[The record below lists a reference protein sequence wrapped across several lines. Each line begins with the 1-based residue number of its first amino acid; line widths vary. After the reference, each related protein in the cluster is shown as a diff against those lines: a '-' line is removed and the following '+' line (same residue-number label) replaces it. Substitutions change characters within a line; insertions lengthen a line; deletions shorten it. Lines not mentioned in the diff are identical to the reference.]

1 MFQGYS
7 EGELNFAPT
16 YKYDEFS
23 DDYDTSEKCR
33 TPAWCDRILWK
44 RRSWLMD
51 QPRKLGF
58 RSSSSIAASDKG
70 STDLDLGP
78 HPSDAGM
85 VCHHDIG
92 VVGSR
97 GVAASERHFW
107 HPGRLIYYNRA
118 ELKQSD
124 HRYAELTDIQ
134 KFSQE
139 SGMTCNETLN
149 QPFCL

>member
-1 MFQGYS
+1 MVTSLPFQVFQGYS

-44 RRSWLMD
+44 RRSWQVD
-51 QPRKLGF
+51 QPRKQSF
-58 RSSSSIAASDKG
+58 PSFSSSTSLDK
-70 STDLDLGP
+70 SSMELDLGP
-78 HPSDAGM
+78 HPSDAAF
-85 VCHHDIG
+85 VFQQDIG
-92 VVGSR
+92 MG
-97 GVAASERHFW
+97 GGAKGAALLECHSW

-124 HRYAELTDIQ
+124 HRSIQ
-134 KFSQE
+134 Q
-139 SGMTCNETLN
+139 
-149 QPFCL
+149 CLLC